1 MSWAL
6 VRPPTKFDR
15 GDLILAKLKMPP
27 IPPVRQ
33 HRIYNF
39 LGDLIAFYR
48 PRKKTYYLMSWSN
61 ERGNWKPAIVGANV
75 GPIKMHGTGL
85 YGPARSYVTIRLMNN
100 RQVEISSIGHYLLIA
115 GGCVPIVSRVSG
127 ASIPLCFVNHDFG
140 GVTDGDPHRRDVELW
155 TVPPVAVAARPIR
168 LALKPL
174 PKRIAWLIAEDA
186 EKNGDTCAIT
196 MDPINPTTAA
206 VTTCFHCFDHEAIQ
220 TWMETHKTCPQCRE
234 RCMVTK
240 AFEV

>member
-1 MSWAL
+1 MS
-6 VRPPTKFDR
+6 T
-15 GDLILAKLKMPP
+15 
-27 IPPVRQ
+27 VRQ

-75 GPIKMHGTGL
+75 GPIKRHGTGL

-127 ASIPLCFVNHDFG
+127 ASIPLSFVNHDFG

-155 TVPPVAVAARPIR
+155 TVPPVVVAARPTR
-168 LALKPL
+168 SQTAPETDCVAHCGRRREKRRHLCNHDGSDYSHNSGRDDVFPLFRPRGHSDLDGDAQDLPAVQRALYGY
-174 PKRIAWLIAEDA
+174 E
-186 EKNGDTCAIT
+186 G
-196 MDPINPTTAA
+196 
-206 VTTCFHCFDHEAIQ
+206 V
-220 TWMETHKTCPQCRE
+220 
-234 RCMVTK
+234 
-240 AFEV
+240 

>member
-1 MSWAL
+1 
-6 VRPPTKFDR
+6 
-15 GDLILAKLKMPP
+15 
-27 IPPVRQ
+27 
-33 HRIYNF
+33 
-39 LGDLIAFYR
+39 
-48 PRKKTYYLMSWSN
+48 MSWSN
-61 ERGNWKPAIVGANV
+61 ERGNWKPAIVREDVA
-75 GPIKMHGTGL
+75 PIKRHGTGL

-127 ASIPLCFVNHDFG
+127 ASIPLSFVNHDFG

-155 TVPPVAVAARPIR
+155 TVPPPPPVVAAPVPPATAPPIR

-186 EKNGDTCAIT
+186 GKNGDTCAIT
-196 MDPINPTTAA
+196 MESISPITAA

-220 TWMETHKTCPQCRE
+220 TWMGNHNTCPQCRE

-240 AFEV
+240 AFEI